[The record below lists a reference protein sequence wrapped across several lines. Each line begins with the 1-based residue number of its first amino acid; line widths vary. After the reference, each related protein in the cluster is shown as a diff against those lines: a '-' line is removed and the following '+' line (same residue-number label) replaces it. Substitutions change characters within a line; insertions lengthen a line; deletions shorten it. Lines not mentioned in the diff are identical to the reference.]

1 MAHGLV
7 VLRPRFLVEASR
19 LLLDGRKKRR
29 KETRKEGRIPLAKD
43 GRRLITPPG
52 SFLPLKI
59 PKYIRK
65 RRENL
70 WCGCIGGTQA
80 PGFVRVQVRRV
91 LGEGNS
97 VCLEER
103 YREYVHIGS

>member
-52 SFLPLKI
+52 SFLPLAKDT
-59 PKYIRK
+59 KVYTKEK
-65 RRENL
+65 RESL
-70 WCGCIGGTQA
+70 
-80 PGFVRVQVRRV
+80 VRVYWRDPGTRFRPCTGSPCIRRRKQRMPRRT
-91 LGEGNS
+91 LS
-97 VCLEER
+97 
-103 YREYVHIGS
+103 